1 MKKLLSVF
9 LLLLCATLAQAA
21 VTIPSSILPAKVRAV
36 HFVLRAV
43 SVADAKH
50 IVDVASAAGFNTIQV
65 VITDG
70 VKLDNA
76 PWATTTTAWKKTDL
90 IDWVAYTKS
99 KSLVIVPELQLLTH
113 QEKLFQNLHP
123 ELMYNSET
131 YDPRNAATY
140 QRVFALIDEIIA
152 IIQPDA
158 FSIGHDEVA
167 GRTGAKAC
175 ENMLPAA
182 LFLQDVL
189 RLHDYLKAR
198 NIQTW
203 MWGDML
209 ISPNEFREMLRNHL
223 HGGYAHYGKEMRD
236 KLPKDIVIGDWH
248 YIEAQ
253 TSFPSLAT
261 MQNEGFQ
268 VIGTTWKKDT
278 TTNNFSRYAAQQG
291 ARGMMATTWFHVQRK
306 EWAIVDQIIRDSGAI
321 FSRDFPDAK

>member
-1 MKKLLSVF
+1 MIMKKLLSVF
-9 LLLLCATLAQAA
+9 LLLLCAPLTQAA
-21 VTIPSSILPAKVRAV
+21 VTTPTSLLPAKVRAV

-65 VITDG
+65 TISDG

-76 PWATTTTAWKKTDL
+76 PWTTTSASWKKADF
-90 IDWVAYTKS
+90 IDWVSYTKS
-99 KSLVIVPELQLLTH
+99 KGLIIVPELKLLTH

-123 ELMYNSET
+123 ELMYNSLT
-131 YDPRNAATY
+131 YDPRNTATY

-152 IIQPDA
+152 VIQPSA

-167 GRTGAKAC
+167 GRKPSKGC

-182 LFLQDVL
+182 LFLQDTL
-189 RLHDYLKAR
+189 RLHDYFKAR

-209 ISPNEFREMLRNHL
+209 ISTSEFPQMKVEPL
-223 HGGYAHYGKEMRD
+223 HGDYPGYGKAMRD

-248 YIEAQ
+248 YGDNQ
-253 TSFPSLAT
+253 LVFPSLTT

-268 VIGTTWKKDT
+268 VIGATWQNTKT
-278 TTNNFSRYAAQQG
+278 INNFSRYAAQQG

-306 EWAIVDQIIRDSGAI
+306 EWTIVDQIIRDSAAA
-321 FSRDFPDAK
+321 FNRDFH

>member
-9 LLLLCATLAQAA
+9 LFLLCAPLAQAA
-21 VTIPSSILPAKVRAV
+21 VTTSTPLLPGKVRAV

-43 SVADAKH
+43 SLADAKH
-50 IVDVASAAGFNTIQV
+50 IVDVASAAGFNTVQV
-65 VITDG
+65 AISNG

-76 PWATTTTAWKKTDL
+76 PWKTNAAAWKKTDF

-99 KSLVIVPELQLLTH
+99 KGLVIVPELKLLTH
-113 QEKLFQNLHP
+113 QEKLFENRHP
-123 ELMYNSET
+123 ELMYNSQT

-152 IIQPDA
+152 IIQPSA

-167 GRTGAKAC
+167 GSSSAKAC

-189 RLHDYLKAR
+189 RLHEYLKAR

-209 ISPNEFREMLRNHL
+209 ISPNEFPEMLRNYF

-248 YIEAQ
+248 YIDAQ

-268 VIGTTWKKDT
+268 VIGTTWKNTKT
-278 TTNNFSRYAAQQG
+278 INNFSRYAAQHG

-306 EWAIVDQIIRDSGAI
+306 EWAIVDQIIRDSGAV
-321 FSRDFPDAK
+321 FNRDFP